1 MKWGKVSNATHS
13 EREREGKKFTT
24 RIPDTWER
32 PKLPDTAGSMA
43 RKMARNKNRSF
54 MAGRSQEEEVTV
66 LPGMEIEFSAA
77 GMSLAFIGRAVGSEL

>member
-1 MKWGKVSNATHS
+1 
-13 EREREGKKFTT
+13 
-24 RIPDTWER
+24 
-32 PKLPDTAGSMA
+32 MA